1 MTSSSVR
8 FKSFS
13 SGSCGNCYFLGLFGE
28 ESRRSEAGILIDAGV
43 SPRRLKK
50 ELQTDGLC
58 FDDFGAVLITH
69 DHMDHVRSL
78 GSVCKH
84 IGKPVW
90 ATARLHRALSFNP
103 MTRDW
108 IGQWKTPLCEDGW
121 SEIIP
126 GRIRARH
133 FVVPHDA
140 TQTVGYAILLDDFK
154 FVIMTDIGRM
164 TEEGLTWA
172 RQADAV
178 VIESNY
184 DPEMLRLGPYPP
196 DLQARIRGGHGH
208 LSNPECAE
216 AIKAFNHQGLRHIF
230 LCHLSEHNNTPELA
244 YRESLEAA
252 AGIPL
257 TPLPRQSASPLFVL
271 R

>member
-1 MTSSSVR
+1 MSSVK

-13 SGSCGNCYFLGLFGE
+13 SGSCGNCYFLGLFGDE
-28 ESRRSEAGILIDAGV
+28 GRRCEAGVIIDAGV

-50 ELQTDGLC
+50 ELQADGMC
-58 FDDFGAVLITH
+58 FDDFGAVLVTH
-69 DHMDHVRSL
+69 DHMDHIRSL

-90 ATARLHRALSFNP
+90 ATAELHRALGYHT

-108 IGQWKTPLCEDGW
+108 IGKHRVVLAEGKWN
-121 SEIIP
+121 EIIA
-126 GRIRARH
+126 GRIRARA

-164 TEEGLTWA
+164 TEEALNWA
-172 RQADAV
+172 RQADTV

-196 DLQARIRGGHGH
+196 DLQKRIRDGHGH

-216 AIKAFNHQGLRHIF
+216 AIRAFRHDGLRHIF
-230 LCHLSEHNNTPELA
+230 LCHLSEHNNTPDLA
-244 YRESLEAA
+244 YNESLDAA
-252 AGIPL
+252 ADIAL
-257 TPLPRQSASPLFVL
+257 TPLPRMTASPLYIL
-271 R
+271 